1 MFVVRVIPLQ
11 DMSLPCCDTLTHTH
25 TKSHTWRRDLDA
37 CVQLAVAYFAYLR
50 WAVTV
55 PHGGGHSAPTGP
67 AALAPH
73 GPGPPA
79 AVHTLGP
86 GAERYA
92 LSLVAPLWQGE
103 ERQGQREASWLVRC
117 ADIHVVAQ

>member
-1 MFVVRVIPLQ
+1 MLG
-11 DMSLPCCDTLTHTH
+11 CANTH
-25 TKSHTWRRDLDA
+25 TKTHTWRRDLDA

-55 PHGGGHSAPTGP
+55 PHGGGHSTPTGP

-73 GPGPPA
+73 GPGSPA

-86 GAERYA
+86 GAERHT
-92 LSLVAPLWQGE
+92 LSLVAPLWQEE
-103 ERQGQREASWLVRC
+103 ERQTETEIGQLVGATCRRSC
-117 ADIHVVAQ
+117 SGMIA